1 MGTTEGVEVRRATVT
16 DAATAGRLLF
26 DFNTEF
32 ESPTPS
38 AAEFTARFAA
48 LIPRD
53 DVIVLLA
60 VGQGFV
66 SPTLT
71 ALVAAEAP
79 PERRGEV
86 LGWVQSSGAMAR
98 IVGPVSAGI
107 LFDAVGPGAPFL
119 VGAVFYG
126 VALAVVAG
134 IDRQ

>member
-1 MGTTEGVEVRRATVT
+1 MNVDAGIADPGAGERLREACDLGPAPALSA
-16 DAATAGRLLF
+16 AATIDKPR
-26 DFNTEF
+26 
-32 ESPTPS
+32 
-38 AAEFTARFAA
+38 AA
-48 LIPRD
+48 LADLDREGGD
-53 DVIVLLA
+53 FGRQV
-60 VGQGFV
+60 
-66 SPTLT
+66 
-71 ALVAAEAP
+71 